1 MSHRPFPGDHRST
14 GKEPQLGEEI
24 ETRHGGYP
32 KQDRRMLE
40 TAGWKLV
47 EKNSQ
52 KRLWRNPESGRLYP
66 QDAAVKLMQ
75 AGQVPK
81 NPDGT

>member
-1 MSHRPFPGDHRST
+1 MN
-14 GKEPQLGEEI
+14 EEV
-24 ETRHGGYP
+24 ETQADGYH

-40 TAGWKLV
+40 AADWKLV

-52 KRLWRNPESGRLYP
+52 KMLWRNPESGRLYP

-75 AGQVPK
+75 AGQVPE